1 MVLDKIENAPLYYS
15 LGDRFR
21 RALEWMAHVDH
32 NSLTPSQRVDIDGDN
47 IYATLFTVDTLPA
60 HEAKLETHR
69 QYADIQYVLEGGEKV
84 GYMLEGGEVRQ
95 LSEYEPDI
103 QFFTG
108 DWDTLTVRAG
118 MFYIVWPQD
127 YHAPRLAC
135 GSVAPTKRLVVKVKL

>member
-1 MVLDKIENAPLYYS
+1 MVLDKIENAPLYYG

-95 LSEYEPDI
+95 LSGNTSRISSFSPA
-103 QFFTG
+103 TG
-108 DWDTLTVRAG
+108 TL
-118 MFYIVWPQD
+118 
-127 YHAPRLAC
+127 
-135 GSVAPTKRLVVKVKL
+135 